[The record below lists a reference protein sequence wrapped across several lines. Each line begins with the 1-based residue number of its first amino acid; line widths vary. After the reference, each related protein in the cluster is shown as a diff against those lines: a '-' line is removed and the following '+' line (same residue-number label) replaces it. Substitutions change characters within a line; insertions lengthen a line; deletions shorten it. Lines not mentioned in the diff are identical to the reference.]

1 MADLQAGV
9 GAIAVALEQVY
20 SDPQLLV
27 EKDAVLDKL
36 IADSGRAE
44 MVSAHTY
51 RLTFEDALPGA
62 VSAIYL
68 DNPAVNFPTPGSSD
82 WQQGTLAPVAWSV
95 PIGWTKLAELA
106 GKPSLTVVNVV
117 AKQMGRTIE
126 RVRQMRDMVLCAGD
140 GTGFL
145 GTVTALDN
153 VNNILTF
160 NANDFGAR
168 LITKNMPFDL
178 YNGTTFLGTVTAA
191 SVTNGTGSSQ
201 TVNLTGAAPA
211 GTAANSIARI
221 NNLVT
226 GSPTFTYG
234 IPYWMSNATT
244 GVTVGLDRSVA
255 TNNFIIANGVN
266 AASSQVTQ
274 PLLRLPFDQ
283 IKQALGVEAV
293 KASDLKCHV
302 HPAQRASYEQLAG
315 PMMTIPRPDGKAG
328 NWDLLFTGEG
338 TVNNCEV
345 IENIHAHIQR
355 WDYLNVKRWGK
366 IKWGNPPFWF
376 TSEGR
381 RVFQQVGTNGQITA
395 GAASFMVD
403 TVNYY
408 VDNSK
413 AGSTIYNAK
422 QPTGY

>member
-9 GAIAVALEQVY
+9 GAIAIAIEQVY
-20 SDPQLLV
+20 NDPQLLV
-27 EKDAVLDKL
+27 ERDAVLDRL
-36 IADSGRAE
+36 IAENGKAE

-51 RLTFEDALPGA
+51 RLTFEDALPGN

-82 WQQGTLAPVAWSV
+82 WQQGTLAPVAWAV

-106 GKPSLTVVNVV
+106 GKPNLTVVNIV
-117 AKQMGRTIE
+117 AKQMSRTIE
-126 RVRQMRDMVLCAGD
+126 RVRQVRDMVLCAGD
-140 GTGFL
+140 GTGIL
-145 GTVTALDN
+145 GTVTAYDN
-153 VNNILTF
+153 VNFILTF
-160 NANDFGAR
+160 NVNDFGSR
-168 LITKNMPFDL
+168 LIVKNQLFDL
-178 YNGTTFLGTVTAA
+178 YNGTTFLGSVTAQA
-191 SVTNGTGSSQ
+191 VTNGIGSAQ
-201 TVNLTGAAPA
+201 TVNIGSAAPA
-211 GTAANSIARI
+211 GTAANTIARVNGLI
-221 NNLVT
+221 S

-234 IPYWMSNATT
+234 IPYWMTNATT
-244 GVTVGLDRSVA
+244 GITVGLDRSVA
-255 TNNFIIANGVN
+255 SNNFIISNGVN

-283 IKQALGVEAV
+283 IKQALGTEAV
-293 KASDLKCHV
+293 KASSLKCHV

-315 PMMTIPRPDGKAG
+315 PMMTIPRENGKAG
-328 NWDLLFTGEG
+328 GFDLLFRDEA
-338 TVNNCEV
+338 TVNNCDV
-345 IENIHAHIQR
+345 VENIHAHIQR
-355 WDYLNVKRWGK
+355 WDYLNVDRWGK

-381 RVFQQVGTNGQITA
+381 RVFQQVGTNGQITS

-408 VDNSK
+408 VDNPK
-413 AGSTIYNAK
+413 AMSSIYNAK

>member
-9 GAIAVALEQVY
+9 GALAVAIEQVY

-27 EKDAVLDKL
+27 ERDAVLDKL
-36 IADSGRAE
+36 IAENGRAE
-44 MVSAHTY
+44 MVSVHTY
-51 RLTFEDALPGA
+51 RLTFEDALPGN

-82 WQQGTLAPVAWSV
+82 WQQGTLAPVAWAV
-95 PIGWTKLAELA
+95 PVGWTKLAELA
-106 GKPSLTVVNVV
+106 GKPNLTVVNVV
-117 AKQMGRTIE
+117 SKQMARTID
-126 RVRQMRDMVLCAGD
+126 RVRQVRDMVLCAGD
-140 GTGFL
+140 GTGIL
-145 GTVTALDN
+145 GTVTAVDGPN
-153 VNNILTF
+153 KILTF
-160 NANDFGAR
+160 NNNDFGAR
-168 LITKNMPFDL
+168 LIVKNQLFDL
-178 YNGTTFLGTVTAA
+178 YNGTTLLGSCTAQAVSNGLGGTQQVTVD
-191 SVTNGTGSSQ
+191 VVPG
-201 TVNLTGAAPA
+201 
-211 GTAANSIARI
+211 GTAANSIARVNGLI
-221 NNLVT
+221 S

-244 GVTVGLDRSVA
+244 GITVGIDRSVA
-255 TNNFIIANGVN
+255 ANNFIISNGVN

-274 PLLRLPFDQ
+274 PLLRIPFDQ
-283 IKQALGVEAV
+283 IKQSLGLEVV
-293 KASDLKCHV
+293 KSGSLRVHV

-315 PMMTIPRPDGKAG
+315 PMMQINRTDGKAMG
-328 NWDLLFTGEG
+328 YDLLFRDDP

-355 WDYLNVKRWGK
+355 WDYLNTDRWGK

-376 TSEGR
+376 TSEGK
-381 RVFQQVGTNGQITA
+381 RVFQQVGTNGQITS

-408 VDNSK
+408 VDNPK
-413 AGSTIYNAK
+413 AGSSIYNAK